1 MINVQLKR
9 TVDMF
14 NPVKIASDQDYDKT
28 TRKHRLEIEVT
39 FTNLYLSRPQIH
51 ENTGATK
58 ILFPQ
63 EARLRNF
70 TYASMMTVDM
80 NVKYIVRG
88 SGTDSEQQ
96 VTTHHK
102 VFPKIQIGKMPIM
115 LKSCI
120 CVLTQHKHLDH
131 NITG

>member
-1 MINVQLKR
+1 MVNVQLKR

-28 TRKHRLEIEVT
+28 THKHRLEVEVH

-80 NVKYIVRG
+80 NIKYIE
-88 SGTDSEQQ
+88 EQGFLLQ
-96 VTTHHK
+96 TKTI
-102 VFPKIQIGKMPIM
+102 P
-115 LKSCI
+115 
-120 CVLTQHKHLDH
+120 
-131 NITG
+131 